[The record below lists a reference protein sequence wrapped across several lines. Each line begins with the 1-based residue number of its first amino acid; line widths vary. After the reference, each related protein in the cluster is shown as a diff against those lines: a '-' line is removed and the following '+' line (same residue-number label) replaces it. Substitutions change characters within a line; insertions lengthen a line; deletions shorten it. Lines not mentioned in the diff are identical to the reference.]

1 MKGAVALS
9 SWLRDPSK
17 YPTPFNAGN
26 GVETDIFQWFEV
38 EEARARRFHEAMDGS
53 SEIYPASIFVN
64 GTWMAKAMQTGT
76 HATPQASIGAV

>member
-1 MKGAVALS
+1 MKGAVAFS
-9 SWLRDPSK
+9 SCVRDASK

-26 GVETDIFQWFEV
+26 GVETNIFQWFEV

-64 GTWMAKAMQTGT
+64 GTCMAKAMQTGA